1 MVEQTTAALRASGVP
16 YLHLAGNDLDRD
28 YRQWLSSR
36 LPAATVEVWPR
47 TGHFPHLADP
57 QRFARRLAGTAQWVA
72 Q

>member
-1 MVEQTTAALRASGVP
+1 VTGTPADPINPIPEAS
-16 YLHLAGNDLDRD
+16 
-28 YRQWLSSR
+28 S

-47 TGHFPHLADP
+47 TYHFPHLADP

>member
-57 QRFARRLAGTAQWVA
+57 RRLAATAQRVA